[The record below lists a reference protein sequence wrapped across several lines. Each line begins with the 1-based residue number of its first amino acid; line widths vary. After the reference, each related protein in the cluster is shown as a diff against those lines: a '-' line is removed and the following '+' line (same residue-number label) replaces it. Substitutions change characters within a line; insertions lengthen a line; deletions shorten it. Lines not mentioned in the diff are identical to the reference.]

1 MQQIYRTTPMP
12 KCDFNKVALVAA
24 SGHNNNLTQNQNEF
38 QATARNLLG
47 NSSAYIRFFHE
58 TIP

>member
-1 MQQIYRTTPMP
+1 MP
-12 KCDFNKVALVAA
+12 KCDFNKVALMAV
-24 SGHNNNLTQNQNEF
+24 SGHNHNLTQNQNEF

-47 NSSAYIRFFHE
+47 NSSAYIRFFNE

>member
-1 MQQIYRTTPMP
+1 MP
-12 KCDFNKVALVAA
+12 ECDFNKVALVAA